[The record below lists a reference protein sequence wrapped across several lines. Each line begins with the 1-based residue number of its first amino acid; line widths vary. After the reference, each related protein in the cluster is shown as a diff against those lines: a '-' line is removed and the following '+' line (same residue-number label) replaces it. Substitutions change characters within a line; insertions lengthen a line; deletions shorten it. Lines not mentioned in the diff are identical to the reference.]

1 MQIRSIRC
9 RLRTI
14 PQTLNPKPVRL
25 YREWQGLFSSENLA
39 TRPQPFWLLWCM
51 IAFMASCG
59 VYLLF
64 PLAVPVQTTLNPK
77 P

>member
-25 YREWQGLFSSENLA
+25 YREWQGPLQLRKSGHKTPTFLAPVVHDCVHGFLWGLFTISSCCTCA
-39 TRPQPFWLLWCM
+39 DDPQP
-51 IAFMASCG
+51 
-59 VYLLF
+59 
-64 PLAVPVQTTLNPK
+64 
-77 P
+77 